1 MAISQTPVNP
11 ELPKIDQSAEQI
23 PAEDG
28 LTQES
33 AVESSAEQAPEQVGA
48 ESETTSPSAPAVAV
62 QQTTP
67 EALPQIEKSEDLV
80 QIENILSEGLED
92 LYTQLPDKRK
102 EEFKQKGEETARS
115 VEKILMAA
123 KFHAQKIVKLIV
135 SWLKMIPGVNK
146 FFLEQDSKIKT
157 DKLIEYRKEKGL

>member
-1 MAISQTPVNP
+1 MVIQKLPTSP
-11 ELPKIDQSAEQI
+11 ELPKTDQTAEQI
-23 PAEDG
+23 PIENG
-28 LTQES
+28 LTPES
-33 AVESSAEQAPEQVGA
+33 AAESSTEQAPEQVGVQ
-48 ESETTSPSAPAVAV
+48 SETTPSNAPVAAV
-62 QQTTP
+62 QQTAT
-67 EALPQIEKSEDLV
+67 ETLSQIEKSEDLV
-80 QIENILSEGLED
+80 QIESILSEGLED
-92 LYTQLPDKRK
+92 LYTELPDKRK

-123 KFHAQKIVKLIV
+123 KFHAQKVVNLIV